1 MDSVEREVPILK
13 KSTRGDHSLRTLILK
28 AALASAGALLIAQET
43 PKRDYPIQP
52 VPFTAVHVND
62 EFWAPRI
69 EINRKVSIP
78 TAFEQ
83 CERTGRIENFVRA
96 AMVLQNKAL
105 EDKHAPG
112 YPFDDTDPYKV
123 IEGASYALSVHPDP
137 ELDAYLDKLI
147 GKIVAAQEPD
157 GYLYTTRTID
167 PQHPHEWS
175 GTERWVNEEVL
186 SHELYNLGHLYEAAV
201 AHYQA
206 TGKRTLLDAAL
217 KSADLLVA
225 TFGPGKKT
233 IYPGHQI
240 VEMGLVKLYRVT
252 GREQYLALAKF
263 MLDSRNGGRSYNQA
277 DRAVIDQTEGEGHAV
292 RATYMYSGMA
302 DVAAMTGDQKYIKA
316 IDAIWENVAGKK
328 MYLTGGIGSIGA
340 IEGFGP
346 DYDLPNMSAYNETC
360 ASVGSAFWNQRL
372 FLLHGDAK
380 YVDILERTLYNGLI
394 SGVSLDGQ
402 TYFYPNPLESNGQH
416 QRSPWFGVACC
427 PGNITRFMPSLPGYV
442 YAQQGETLY
451 VNLFMSNKATV
462 SLDGGKKVEIQQ
474 ETRYPWSGDVHVTV
488 NPEKAGRFTLK
499 VRIPG
504 WAQGHAMPTDLYEF
518 EKTSEAEP
526 VTLAV
531 NKQKAPLNLEH
542 GYATITREWK
552 AGETVD
558 LHLPMPVRRV
568 LANEKVAADRG
579 HVALQRGPI
588 VYCAEGVDSPDKHV
602 RNLVLDDSQKLKAEF
617 EPALLNGV
625 EVIRGMAQAYR
636 YEPDG
641 KLAHTSEGFT
651 AIPYYAWA
659 NRGADQMEVWIAENA
674 ASTHPT
680 PVPTIAS
687 KSKVT
692 VSGQTEAANGNRS
705 PHMVADQEEPTSS
718 ADASSEYNWWPK
730 KGTTEWV
737 QYDFD
742 GEHKVSS
749 ADVYWF
755 AEKQHGG
762 VALPVSWRILYLSG
776 SEWKPVEA
784 GGAYS
789 VTPDQYNHVAFQ
801 PVTTKA
807 LRLELTLQKEKSAG
821 ISEWKVQ

>member
-1 MDSVEREVPILK
+1 MHKFFVVI
-13 KSTRGDHSLRTLILK
+13 
-28 AALASAGALLIAQET
+28 AALVSASAVLFGQDAA
-43 PKRDYPIQP
+43 PKKDYPIQP
-52 VPFTAVHVND
+52 VSFTAVKVND
-62 EFWAPRI
+62 AFWAPRI

-96 AMVLQNKAL
+96 AMVLQHKEL
-105 EDKHAPG
+105 KDKHAPG

-137 ELDAYLDKLI
+137 ALDAYLDKLI
-147 GKIVAAQEPD
+147 AMIAAAQEPD

-175 GTERWVNEEVL
+175 GTERWVNEEIL

-206 TGKRTLLDAAL
+206 TGKRTLLDVAL
-217 KSADLLVA
+217 RSADLLVA

-252 GREQYLALAKF
+252 GRTQYLQLAQF
-263 MLDSRNGGRSYNQA
+263 MLDSRGHGKSYNQA
-277 DRAVIDQTEGEGHAV
+277 DRAVTAQTEAEGHAV

-302 DVAAMTGDQKYIKA
+302 DVAAMTGDQNYVKA
-316 IDAIWENVAGKK
+316 IDSIWENVVGKK
-328 MYLTGGIGSIGA
+328 MYVTGGIGAIGN

-360 ASVGSAFWNQRL
+360 ASVGSAFWNERL

-380 YVDILERTLYNGLI
+380 YMDILERTLYNGLI

-442 YAQQGETLY
+442 YAQQGDAIY
-451 VNLFMSNKATV
+451 VNLFMSNQATV
-462 SLDGGKKVEIQQ
+462 TLGGGEKIGLQQ
-474 ETRYPWSGDVHVTV
+474 ETKYPWSGDVRITV
-488 NPEKAGRFTLK
+488 NPERAGRFTLK

-504 WAQGHAMPTDLYEF
+504 WAQGQAMPGDLYTF
-518 EKTSEAEP
+518 EEMNGAEP
-526 VTLAV
+526 VTLKVGGHAV
-531 NKQKAPLNLEH
+531 ALNVEH
-542 GYATITREWK
+542 GYATVTREWK
-552 AGETVD
+552 AGEVVD

-568 LANEKVAADRG
+568 VANEKVKADRG
-579 HVALQRGPI
+579 RAALQRGPL
-588 VYCAEGVDSPDKHV
+588 VYCAEWVDSPDKHV
-602 RNLVLDDSQKLKAEF
+602 RNLVLPEEQKLTAEF

-625 EVIRGMAQAYR
+625 EVIRGEAVAYR
-636 YEPDG
+636 YEQNG
-641 KLAHTSEGFT
+641 AVTHEAEKFT

-659 NRGADQMEVWIAENA
+659 NRGAGQMEVWLPKAE
-674 ASTHPT
+674 SGTHPT
-680 PVPTIAS
+680 PFPTIAS
-687 KSKVT
+687 QSKVS
-692 VSGQTEAANGNRS
+692 VSGQTEAANGNRN
-705 PHMVADQEEPTSS
+705 PQVMADQEEPSSS
-718 ADASSEYNWWPK
+718 ADGSSQYNWWPK
-730 KGTTEWV
+730 RGTTEWA
-737 QYDFD
+737 QYDFGNERD
-742 GEHKVSS
+742 VSS
-749 ADVYWF
+749 VDVYWF
-755 AEKQHGG
+755 VEKNGEVG
-762 VALPVSWRILYLSG
+762 LPASWRVLYLSG
-776 SEWKPVEA
+776 SEWKPVEPMGSYGLA
-784 GGAYS
+784 
-789 VTPDQYNHVAFQ
+789 VDQFNHVAFKT
-801 PVTTKA
+801 VRTEA
-807 LRLELTLQKEKSAG
+807 LKVEMTLTKEKSAG